1 MTVGGFATSKIQ
13 QLYSSGPLSR
23 FDSQYAFDAL
33 AWMIAI
39 VLAEILRY
47 EFAFSRIVWAPLLV
61 LCVAACAVQ
70 LFFGSVFFLY
80 RGQHP
85 YGSFAEVRAV
95 VFAVTVTAVIVG
107 TPVLVFGAW
116 LDIPRSILLI
126 ASPVA
131 LVLESIS

>member
-1 MTVGGFATSKIQ
+1 MTVGDFVTSKIQ

-23 FDSQYAFDAL
+23 FGSQYAFDAI
-33 AWMIAI
+33 AWTIAI

-47 EFAFSRIVWAPLLV
+47 EFAFSRIAWAPLLV

-80 RGQHP
+80 RGRHP
-85 YGSFAEVRAV
+85 YGSFAEVRPV

-107 TPVLVFGAW
+107 TPVPSLKSTARTGGHSTKSRASTGW
-116 LDIPRSILLI
+116 LRC
-126 ASPVA
+126 
-131 LVLESIS
+131 VLR